1 MKELILAAWITIK
14 TRVKEI
20 CDSAKAWISS
30 APKTAEKEHKETKK
44 DTWNILSENGYEV
57 RIMFNGNTVL
67 VDAMTYHSEGL
78 LKAIEVSGKRC
89 LESEKERMREF
100 YRVVRTYKDEGGR
113 KGKGKP
119 IWTMDYTRDNRF
131 FEVKFEGKKL
141 YLPAG
146 LVNDK
151 GMRAAIEAMAKTSK
165 SAQFTALLRRLWK
178 VC

>member
-20 CDSAKAWISS
+20 CDSAKSWINST
-30 APKTAEKEHKETKK
+30 PKPAGKEHKETKK
-44 DTWNILSENGYEV
+44 DTWNILSENGYEI

-113 KGKGKP
+113 KGK
-119 IWTMDYTRDNRF
+119 
-131 FEVKFEGKKL
+131 V
-141 YLPAG
+141 
-146 LVNDK
+146 
-151 GMRAAIEAMAKTSK
+151 
-165 SAQFTALLRRLWK
+165 
-178 VC
+178 